1 MDKKPSTKA
10 DIRKDILGVVDS
22 IFEEIEP
29 DLVVEHLPPK
39 EQTPTPRMIWN
50 GVPID

>member
-1 MDKKPSTKA
+1 MDKKPSSKA
-10 DIRKDILGVVDS
+10 DIRKDILGEIDS

-29 DLVVEHLPPK
+29 DMTIEYLPK
-39 EQTPTPRMIWN
+39 EQTPTPRMIWT